1 MEAASIPEQP
11 SAAPPRRALGKILS
25 DNILWILMGIALLI
39 FFFKD
44 PQQTFDDVKTGLSNG
59 TIWALI
65 ALGYTLVYG
74 IIELIN
80 FAHGDVFMLGSMI
93 ALFLIVQVFGISA
106 ATPPLLL
113 VFVLLLV
120 ILITMVVT
128 AALNVSIERVAYR
141 PLRNAPKLAPLISA
155 IGMSFV
161 LQNVALLIAGP
172 ANKSVD
178 NLLPTVNLLSYV
190 GVNTVELS
198 FRQVFVGVVTI
209 PLLVGMSWFVAK
221 TKQGRAMRATAQDP
235 DTAGLMG
242 VDVNRTIALTFL
254 LGGALA
260 GAAGV
265 VQILYNNVTVWNLGF
280 RFGLNA
286 FTSAVLGG
294 IGNLPGAVLGALV
307 LGQINAFSDRY
318 VAANWTNAIV
328 FMVLIGVLVFKPT
341 GLLGQQLAD
350 RA

>member
-1 MEAASIPEQP
+1 
-11 SAAPPRRALGKILS
+11 
-25 DNILWILMGIALLI
+25 
-39 FFFKD
+39 
-44 PQQTFDDVKTGLSNG
+44 V
-59 TIWALI
+59 

-80 FAHGDVFMLGSMI
+80 FAHGDLFMIGSMI
-93 ALFLIVQVFGISA
+93 ALAQIAGIWHLSS
-106 ATPPLLL
+106 ATPPLVL
-113 VFVLLLV
+113 VAVIALV
-120 ILITMVVT
+120 IAVTMVVT
-128 AALNVSIERVAYR
+128 AAINVTIERVAYR

-155 IGMSFV
+155 IGMSYV
-161 LQNVALLIAGP
+161 LQNIANLIAGP
-172 ANKSVD
+172 ANKSID
-178 NLLPTVNLLSYV
+178 NLFPTTNLLSV
-190 GVNTVELS
+190 FGITTISVT
-198 FRQVFVGVVTI
+198 FQQVFVAIVTI
-209 PLLVGMSWFVAK
+209 PLLIALSWFVDR
-221 TKQGRAMRATAQDP
+221 TRQGRAMRATAQDP

-254 LGGALA
+254 IGGALA

-265 VQILYNNVTVWNLGF
+265 VQILYNNVTVYNLGF

-294 IGNLPGAVLGALV
+294 IGNLNGAVAGALV

-318 VAANWTNAIV
+318 LSANWTNAIV
-328 FMVLIGVLVFKPT
+328 FGVLIAVLVFKPT

>member
-1 MEAASIPEQP
+1 MLATA
-11 SAAPPRRALGKILS
+11 
-25 DNILWILMGIALLI
+25 
-39 FFFKD
+39 
-44 PQQTFDDVKTGLSNG
+44 
-59 TIWALI
+59 TINA
-65 ALGYTLVYG
+65 
-74 IIELIN
+74 
-80 FAHGDVFMLGSMI
+80 
-93 ALFLIVQVFGISA
+93 
-106 ATPPLLL
+106 
-113 VFVLLLV
+113 
-120 ILITMVVT
+120 
-128 AALNVSIERVAYR
+128 SIERVAYR

-161 LQNVALLIAGP
+161 LQNIANLIAGP
-172 ANKSVD
+172 ANKSID
-178 NLLPTVNLLSYV
+178 NLFPTTNLLS
-190 GVNTVELS
+190 
-198 FRQVFVGVVTI
+198 VFGIETIAVTFQQAFVAMVTI
-209 PLLVGMSWFVAK
+209 PLLIALTWFVDK

-254 LGGALA
+254 IGGALA

-294 IGNLPGAVLGALV
+294 IGNLSGAVVGALV

-318 VAANWTNAIV
+318 LSANWTNAIV
-328 FMVLIGVLVFKPT
+328 FMVLIAVLVFKPT